1 MAEPVVYMIDRYVVG
16 GFYRVHTG
24 RGRDENLNAPGMHF
38 VPLAFETPCN
48 TPDCSD
54 RPDAAMNRFYAYG
67 VIGRLA
73 ALAASQELEATA
85 SVELAA

>member
-1 MAEPVVYMIDRYVVG
+1 
-16 GFYRVHTG
+16 
-24 RGRDENLNAPGMHF
+24 
-38 VPLAFETPCN
+38 
-48 TPDCSD
+48 
-54 RPDAAMNRFYAYG
+54 MNRFYAYG